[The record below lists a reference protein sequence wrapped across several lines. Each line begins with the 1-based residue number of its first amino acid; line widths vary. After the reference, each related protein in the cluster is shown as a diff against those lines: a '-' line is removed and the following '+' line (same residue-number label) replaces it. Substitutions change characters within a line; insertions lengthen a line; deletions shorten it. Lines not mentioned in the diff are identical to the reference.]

1 MGALSIAF
9 DTIIVGALALPWVLL
24 VVHLFFSDNENSLK
38 KLLAWAKSQDQPALA
53 GVLLFAM
60 TYPLGSAVSRIAQ
73 DFFDDD
79 DLHIQV
85 SDPLLLRVGITE
97 TSIRTDVYCQKQKLL
112 TEMRP
117 DSLAEKRQR
126 FKSNESGCQYT
137 GRWIIPQDQYWIHQ
151 QQDLA
156 KDIFYVQE
164 GALLLKGTD
173 ATEKLRVFHD
183 QIMVLRGAAF
193 DALVAFSLCFF
204 WWCAR
209 FPFWLRCAVPLAYFL
224 PAAMALYN
232 HRLERPASDPPYM
245 EFTLLSLAFAGWY
258 LLLRG
263 KPKQNRVLEKAGSD
277 GPTNK
282 LGQPRPAYLVLSL
295 FLTVASFFGWWAT
308 QVLYD
313 EQVIY
318 SYTALSDGPSEPAA
332 LNPK

>member
-1 MGALSIAF
+1 MGALGIAF
-9 DTIIVGALALPWVLL
+9 DTIIVGALALPWVIL
-24 VVHLFFSDNENSLK
+24 VIHLFFSNNEARLERILK
-38 KLLAWAKSQDQPALA
+38 WVKDQNQPALA
-53 GVLLFAM
+53 GILLFAM
-60 TYPLGSAVSRIAQ
+60 TYPLGSAVSRVAQ

-97 TSIRTDVYCQKQKLL
+97 TSIRTDVYCRKQELL
-112 TEMRP
+112 AEMQR
-117 DSLAEKRQR
+117 DSLTDRRQQFR
-126 FKSNESGCQYT
+126 NNEAGCQYT

-173 ATEKLRVFHD
+173 ATEKLRQFHD
-183 QIMVLRGAAF
+183 QIMVLRGATF
-193 DALVAFSLCFF
+193 DGLVAFSLCLF

-209 FPFWLRCAVPLAYFL
+209 FPFWLRCIVPLVYFL
-224 PAAMALYN
+224 PAGVALYN

-245 EFTLLSLAFAGWY
+245 EFTLLALASAGWY
-258 LLLRG
+258 LLCWST
-263 KPKQNRVLEKAGSD
+263 PKKKGSHGKAGEA
-277 GPTNK
+277 GPPDK
-282 LGQPRPAYLVLSL
+282 RGEPRAAYLVLSL
-295 FLTVASFFGWWAT
+295 FLTVAAFFGWWAT

-318 SYTALSDGPSEPAA
+318 SYKALSDSPAGVA
-332 LNPK
+332 NSSPK